1 MHLMRCVF
9 VAVATIVAVSRT
21 ALAGDAGAP
30 GSYAAGYRTVT
41 VTRTA
46 GGSGTFTA
54 LLYYPAT
61 AAGENTPFAA
71 AASPCPAVSF
81 GHGFLQNPTQYRST
95 LAHLAT
101 HGYLAIASNSETGL
115 FPSHQG
121 LANDMRSCLT
131 WLEQANTDPGSGLLG
146 AVDTGAFGMSGHSM
160 GGGCSIVAASADARV
175 RALAPLA
182 PAETNVSAIGAMSSL
197 ACPVSIIVGTQDSI
211 TPTGKHG
218 GPMYQAG
225 DGPKMLLSITGGFH
239 CGFTDTSPFGC
250 DSGSISRAAQQLI
263 VRRLLVEFFNLH
275 LRGDDSRWRAV
286 WGPESSSTPEL
297 GRVKDPGATLAAQDP
312 EQPCSA
318 PAGSTCSKPL
328 NVQNTREQPDSFAL
342 AAEGGE
348 WAAAFNPA
356 ATGTLPPGGT
366 AGATMTITIPPG
378 PPGEETKVISAR
390 SSTGARAWT
399 MVTVRR
405 VPPSSCP
412 GDANG
417 DGAVTYA
424 DVTTVLAQWGSSGP
438 LGDADGDG
446 TVSFGDITAVLANF
460 GAVCG

>member
-1 MHLMRCVF
+1 MNLMRWVFTSF
-9 VAVATIVAVSRT
+9 VAVSIGNQAAR
-21 ALAGDAGAP
+21 AGDAGAP
-30 GSYAAGYRTVT
+30 GPFAAGYRTVT
-41 VTRTA
+41 VARTH

-71 AASPCPAVSF
+71 PAAPCPAVSF

-182 PAETNVSAIGAMSSL
+182 PAETNVSAIAAMSSL

-211 TPTGKHG
+211 TPTAKHG

-263 VRRLLVEFFNLH
+263 VRRLLVEFFGLH

-286 WGPESSSTPEL
+286 WGPESASTPEL
-297 GRVKDPGATLAAQDP
+297 GRLKDPGVVLSVEDP
-312 EQPCSA
+312 KQPCAA
-318 PAGSTCSKPL
+318 PAGSGCSKTL
-328 NVQNTREQPDSFAL
+328 NVLNTRERSDSFSL
-342 AAEGGE
+342 AAEGGA
-348 WAAAFNPA
+348 WPVAFDPA
-356 ATGTLPPGGT
+356 STGVLPPAGE
-366 AGATMTITIPPG
+366 AGATMAVAIPAG
-378 PPGEETKVISAR
+378 PPAAETHVISAR
-390 SSTGARAWT
+390 SSTGARAWA
-399 MVTVRR
+399 TVAVHRL
-405 VPPSSCP
+405 PPPHCP
-412 GDANG
+412 GDADG
-417 DGAVTYA
+417 DGSVTYA
-424 DVTTVLAQWGSSGP
+424 DVTAVLAQWGTSGP
-438 LGDADGDG
+438 LGDTDGDG
-446 TVSFGDITAVLANF
+446 VVSFGDITAVLANF
-460 GAVCG
+460 GRACG